1 MSKQKLVIGTRSSQL
16 ALWQTDYI
24 AARLTEVYPALHIEK
39 KLITTQGDKILDV
52 PLAKIGGKGLFT
64 KELEG
69 AMLSGEIDIAVHS
82 LKDMPAEVPEGLVI
96 GAVTKREDPFDVL
109 VSPKYRLFKALP
121 VGAKIGTSSL
131 RRRAQLLSKRPDL
144 NICSLRGNVNTRLKK
159 LVDEDFDG
167 IVLASAGLKRLGL
180 AEHITEVL
188 DASVCLPAV
197 GQGAL
202 AVESRQEDV
211 EVNEL
216 IHCLTDNDTLVCTKA
231 ERAFLQQ
238 VKGGCQVPVGV
249 YGQIENNQLLV
260 KGIIASLDGSRLYG
274 GDVSGPPE
282 NATALG
288 MELAERLLNNGGRE
302 VLRELGIDL

>member
-1 MSKQKLVIGTRSSQL
+1 M
-16 ALWQTDYI
+16 
-24 AARLTEVYPALHIEK
+24 
-39 KLITTQGDKILDV
+39 
-52 PLAKIGGKGLFT
+52 
-64 KELEG
+64 
-69 AMLSGEIDIAVHS
+69 
-82 LKDMPAEVPEGLVI
+82 VI

-188 DASVCLPAV
+188 DASICLPAV

-211 EVNEL
+211 EVNKL
-216 IHCLTDNDTLVCTKA
+216 ITCLTDNDTLVCTKA

-260 KGIIASLDGSRLYG
+260 KGIIASLDVAGFM
-274 GDVSGPPE
+274 V
-282 NATALG
+282 A
-288 MELAERLLNNGGRE
+288 M
-302 VLRELGIDL
+302 